1 MFDNPFSMVVA
12 IVLIT
17 AIASVIR
24 AKYKAEQ
31 GIIEDEDGNDR
42 RIVDPDAGRMREEIK
57 QLKERIAVLE
67 RIATDKS
74 HRLEDE
80 IEALRDRTHS

>member
-17 AIASVIR
+17 AIAGVLR
-24 AKYKAEQ
+24 AKYKAQ
-31 GIIEDEDGNDR
+31 HGIVEDSDGQSHRLVN
-42 RIVDPDAGRMREEIK
+42 PDTGRAQEEIK
-57 QLKERIAVLE
+57 QLKARIAVLE

-80 IEALRDRTHS
+80 IEALRDQTPS